1 MDQKF
6 DGIIEEII
14 ILFNKY
20 GIRSVSMDDISRE
33 LKISKKTLYQY
44 VDNKSDLLEKIY
56 AYQSVKTDEKYKK
69 AFEEGENAIDALLSI
84 SQLVHWELQEIT
96 SKFLFDLRKYYPEI
110 SQRLFQKKRNYVLE
124 RVKSNI
130 HRGIQE
136 GIYRSDLSIDLV
148 AALYVKKVEA
158 IHEHDHFVTFDP
170 AIRFE
175 TIFNVM
181 FDTHIRGISNANG
194 LKYYQQNQKRLKLI
208 E

>member
-14 ILFNKY
+14 ILFNRY

-130 HRGIQE
+130 YRGIEE
-136 GIYRSDLSIDLV
+136 GVYRTDLSVDLV
-148 AALYVKKVEA
+148 SGLYLKKVEA
-158 IHEHDHFVTFDP
+158 LHEPDTIIAEDP
-170 AIRFE
+170 SIRFE
-175 TIFNVM
+175 AIFNVM